1 MEDLSNFENGKQEEY
16 SNSIPQQDVIQTLYS
31 ITYNNSLMQMVE
43 LYKILI
49 LLSLNQ
55 K

>member
-1 MEDLSNFENGKQEEY
+1 MQLFSELKPSY
-16 SNSIPQQDVIQTLYS
+16 ILQQDVIQTLYS